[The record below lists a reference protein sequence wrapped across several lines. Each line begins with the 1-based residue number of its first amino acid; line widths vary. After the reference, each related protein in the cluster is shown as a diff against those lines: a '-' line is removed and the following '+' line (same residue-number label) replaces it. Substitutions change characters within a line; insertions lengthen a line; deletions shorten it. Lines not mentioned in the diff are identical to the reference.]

1 MTLASTNSAVISI
14 AGEQLRVVVEQLD
27 ATGAAVIFANGLGV
41 SFDYWDP
48 VAALIPNLTTV
59 RFDRPGLGGSPLSP
73 RSSRD
78 LGDEVDRLLAVA
90 DATIPGRRL
99 VLVGHSYG
107 GIIVESA
114 ARLHP
119 ERSEALVLVDGIDP
133 TEYATARWDPPS
145 LRARALGLIA
155 QSPRV
160 ARYGGPLLERFVTM
174 VTTSRKTGPRLSGAQ
189 RRLMATPGHLATII
203 DEDLRIPRHCAQS
216 IELAARL
223 DMPDIPVQVLVGAS
237 RGRPFASVPFASVH
251 TDWIERNRKRMPTL
265 GSRSS
270 FLVVRS
276 AHMMMFDAP
285 NAIANAIYR
294 AQQGLPLASS
304 AE

>member
-1 MTLASTNSAVISI
+1 MTAANTDSAVISV

-27 ATGAAVIFANGLGV
+27 ATGAVVIFANGLGGLV
-41 SFDYWDP
+41 DYWDP
-48 VAALIPNLTTV
+48 VTALIPDLTTV

-90 DATIPGRRL
+90 DACVPGRRL

-107 GIIVESA
+107 GIIVEAA

-119 ERSEALVLVDGIDP
+119 ARTEALVLADGIDP
-133 TEYATARWDPPS
+133 TEYATARWDPPPVK
-145 LRARALGLIA
+145 ARALALIA
-155 QSPRV
+155 QSTTV
-160 ARYGGPLLERFVTM
+160 ARYGGELLERFITM
-174 VTTSRKTGPRLSGAQ
+174 ATTSRNTGPRLSSEQ

-203 DEDLRIPRHCAQS
+203 AEDLRIPRHCAQS

-223 DMPDIPVQVLVGAS
+223 GIPDIPVQVLVGANK
-237 RGRPFASVPFASVH
+237 GRPFARVH
-251 TDWIERNRKRMPTL
+251 TEWIDRSRQRMPTL

-270 FLVVRS
+270 FVVVRS
-276 AHMMMFDAP
+276 AHLLMFDAP
-285 NAIANAIYR
+285 DSIANAIYR
-294 AQQGLPLASS
+294 AQQGLPLARS